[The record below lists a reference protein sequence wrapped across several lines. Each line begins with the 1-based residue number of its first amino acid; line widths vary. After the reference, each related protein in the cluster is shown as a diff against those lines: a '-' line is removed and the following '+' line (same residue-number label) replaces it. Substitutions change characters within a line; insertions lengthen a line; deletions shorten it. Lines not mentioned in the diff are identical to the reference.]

1 VKPGLLVNENF
12 PAPST
17 HALRAAGVDV
27 IAVIDRHR
35 GISDREVMALAREQG
50 RWLLTFDTD
59 YAELVFHQRLPPP
72 PAVVL
77 LREKHYR
84 PGEPAQWILSLLESR
99 SEIAGF
105 FCVVTRSG
113 LRKRPLMTSVPGN
126 AY

>member
-1 VKPGLLVNENF
+1 MKPGLLVNENF

-72 PAVVL
+72 PAVV
-77 LREKHYR
+77 KAASR
-84 PGEPAQWILSLLESR
+84 PCPSSQTDSQPQTTPFTA
-99 SEIAGF
+99 
-105 FCVVTRSG
+105 
-113 LRKRPLMTSVPGN
+113 
-126 AY
+126 